1 MSTLE
6 INKIVAALLTTGVV
20 ASFSAFIATVIMHP
34 HELEEPVYVVAGA
47 APEEAPADTAGEME
61 DDIVAM
67 MASADEAAGEAVGK
81 KCATCHTFDQGGA
94 DKIGPNLWNVLN
106 RPIASHGDF
115 GYSDAL
121 AGKSGDTWT
130 YENLNHFLA
139 SPKDFAPGT
148 KMSFAGLKKPE
159 DRANLIGY
167 LRSLSDS
174 PAPLP
179 EGQAAAAGEE
189 PAAEASAAA
198 QEPAAGEEPAAAE
211 SQDQQAAA
219 ASGEEPAAA
228 GSQEEPSA
236 EASTDSAADEA
247 VAMLA
252 SADADAGQKVAKKC
266 GACHSFDQ
274 GGPNKV
280 GPNLWNVVERPIAS
294 VEGFGYSDDLKGLSG
309 ESWTFEHLSAF
320 IAKPKDFA
328 PGTKM
333 TFAGVKKPEDRANLL
348 GYLRSLSDSP
358 APLPE

>member
-20 ASFSAFIATVIMHP
+20 ASFSAFLATVIMHP
-34 HELEEPVYVVAGA
+34 HELEQPVYVVAGA
-47 APEEAPADTAGEME
+47 APEESAPDTAGEVE

-81 KCATCHTFDQGGA
+81 KCASCHTFDQGGA

-121 AGKSGDTWT
+121 TGKSGDTWT

-139 SPKDFAPGT
+139 KPKDFAPGT
-148 KMSFAGLKKPE
+148 KMTFAGLKKPE
-159 DRANLIGY
+159 DRANLISY

-179 EGQAAAAGEE
+179 EAPAAAEE
-189 PAAEASAAA
+189 ESAAA
-198 QEPAAGEEPAAAE
+198 KSEDQPAADGSGDEPAAAD
-211 SQDQQAAA
+211 SQEQPAETAVAAA
-219 ASGEEPAAA
+219 PA
-228 GSQEEPSA
+228 
-236 EASTDSAADEA
+236 DDA
-247 VAMLA
+247 VALLA
-252 SADADAGQKVAKKC
+252 SADDAAGQKVAKKC
-266 GACHSFDQ
+266 ASCHTFDQ
-274 GGPNKV
+274 GGPNKI
-280 GPNLWNVVERPIAS
+280 GPNLWNVVDRPIAG
-294 VEGFGYSDDLKGLSG
+294 VEGFGYSDALKALSD
-309 ESWTFEHLSAF
+309 ETWTFEHLSAYL
-320 IAKPKDFA
+320 AKPKDFA

-333 TFAGVKKPEDRANLL
+333 TFAGVKKPEDRANLI